1 METRIFRILC
11 VKSNGYPTLNSQ
23 PALESSNAN
32 FFFRVVPRATLIN
45 K

>member
-32 FFFRVVPRATLIN
+32 FFPGGSQSNPN